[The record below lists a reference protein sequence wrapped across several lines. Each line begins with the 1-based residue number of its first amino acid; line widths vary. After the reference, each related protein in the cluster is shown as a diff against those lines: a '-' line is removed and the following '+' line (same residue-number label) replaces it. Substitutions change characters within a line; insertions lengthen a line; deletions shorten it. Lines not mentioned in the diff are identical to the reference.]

1 MKRSKTRRSAL
12 TFLADYSVRPVARL
26 ASRMKSFIFSAFP
39 TVSSFF
45 IGLPVYWSRPSY
57 EKLSEKGMRNPY
69 AYTAL
74 VLIAYN
80 LASIMKNVK
89 VKVPGKE
96 GDMVDDPTH
105 PILERLKKPNKD
117 QSTSDFFIEGI
128 HHLMFGGSMIIW
140 NLGVIGTFKP
150 TSWRLV
156 RPDRLQQIDRDEVS
170 FDITRFSGI
179 NMMNRRWSAPAKDV
193 LWLKVYNPQDD
204 NTGWPLMAS
213 ILQALD
219 LYDNML
225 DWQGSISQ
233 HKGRIPGWF
242 ITDDELGDD
251 QFKRTQDGLHD
262 MYKEGSKDSKPMLL
276 EGGIDFKAN
285 GMTPDNAQ
293 LDKQMASLVRI
304 IAVGLGIDP
313 ALLGDNA
320 NKTYS
325 NFKEAVSALI
335 QLKVLPLVDWMLDQM
350 TCWYMPMYN
359 TPEAILA
366 YDEADIKQLRE
377 DLNSKME
384 RLSKAVAGQQIITI
398 DEART
403 SLGEKERGGKANELL
418 TRIGTIPL
426 EEAGMTIPLDS
437 EPDEDA
443 AEKLLLD
450 VYKQLKME
458 SLKHKKNGQHA

>member
-1 MKRSKTRRSAL
+1 M
-12 TFLADYSVRPVARL
+12 ARL
-26 ASRMKSFIFSAFP
+26 GDYTIMPVFRAAGRLKSFIFSAFP

-45 IGLPVYWSRPSY
+45 IGLPVYWSKPSY

-69 AYTAL
+69 SYTAL

-80 LASIMKNVK
+80 LASIMKKVK
-89 VKVPGKE
+89 VKVPSKD
-96 GDMVDDPTH
+96 GDMEDDVNH
-105 PILERLKKPNKD
+105 PILALLKKPNKD
-117 QSTSDFFIEGI
+117 QSASDFFIEGI
-128 HHLMFGGSMIIW
+128 HHLMFGGSMILW
-140 NLGVIGTFKP
+140 NLGIIGSFRP
-150 TSWRLV
+150 TSIRLV
-156 RPDRLQQIDRDEVS
+156 RPDRLQQIDRNEQT
-170 FDITRFSGI
+170 FEIEKFSGI
-179 NMMNRRWSAPAKDV
+179 NQMGRRWQAPASDV
-193 LWLKVYNPQDD
+193 CWLKVYNPQDD

-242 ITDDELGDD
+242 ITEDRMDPDEY
-251 QFKRTQDGLHD
+251 QRTKEGLDD
-262 MYKEGSKDSKPMLL
+262 MYKSGSKDSKPMLL
-276 EGGIDFKAN
+276 EGGVTYTPN

-325 NFKEAVSALI
+325 NFQEAVRALI

-350 TCWYMPMYN
+350 TCWYMPRYN
-359 TPEAILA
+359 TPMAVLA
-366 YDEADIKQLRE
+366 YDESDIKQLRE
-377 DLNSKME
+377 DLNNKME
-384 RLSKAVAGQQIITI
+384 RLVKAVGGSIMSP
-398 DEART
+398 DEAR
-403 SLGEKERGGKANELL
+403 SDLGKGEKGGMASQLL

-426 EEAGMTIPLDS
+426 EEAGLTVPLDGND
-437 EPDEDA
+437 PDEDA
-443 AEKLLLD
+443 AEKLLME
-450 VYKQLKME
+450 VYKQLKTE
-458 SLKHKKNGQHA
+458 SAKHKTNGIHA

>member
-1 MKRSKTRRSAL
+1 
-12 TFLADYSVRPVARL
+12 
-26 ASRMKSFIFSAFP
+26 
-39 TVSSFF
+39 
-45 IGLPVYWSRPSY
+45 
-57 EKLSEKGMRNPY
+57 MRNPY

-89 VKVPGKE
+89 VKVIGQE
-96 GDMVDDPTH
+96 GDLVDDDNH
-105 PILERLKKPNKD
+105 PILERLKKPNAE

-140 NLGVIGTFKP
+140 NLGVIGSFKP

-156 RPDRLQQIDRDEVS
+156 RPDRLQQVDRNEDTFEVE
-170 FDITRFSGI
+170 RFRGI
-179 NMMNRRWSAPAKDV
+179 NMMNRRWSAPASDV
-193 LWLKVYNPQDD
+193 MWLKVYNPQDD

-219 LYDNML
+219 LYDNMM

-242 ITDDELGDD
+242 VTDDELGDD
-251 QFKRTQDGLHD
+251 QFKRTKEGVQE
-262 MYKEGSKDSKPMLL
+262 MYKKGSQESLPMLL
-276 EGGIDFKAN
+276 EGGVKFEPN

-293 LDKQMASLVRI
+293 LDKQMASLVRM

-325 NFKEAVSALI
+325 NFQEAVRALI

-350 TCWYMPMYN
+350 TCWYMPRYN
-359 TPEAILA
+359 TPGAILA
-366 YDEADIKQLRE
+366 YDESDIKQLRE

-384 RLSKAVAGQQIITI
+384 RLVKAVGGTI
-398 DEART
+398 MTPDEAR
-403 SLGEKERGGKANELL
+403 SDLGKDEKGGMASQLL

-426 EEAGMTIPLDS
+426 DEASLSVPLDGD
-437 EPDEDA
+437 PDEEA
-443 AEKLLLD
+443 AEKLLFQ
-450 VYKQLKME
+450 VYKQLKQE
-458 SLKHKKNGQHA
+458 SLKHKTNGIHA